1 MGCHRS
7 VVGLV
12 IPTGYSF
19 NQDGAAI
26 YLSMSVLFIAQ
37 VYGIDLSIRQQIGIL
52 AVLMVTSKGSAGV
65 TGSAFA
71 ILAATVSSTN
81 VVPVEGVALLLG
93 VERFLSIG
101 RAILTVVGNL
111 VAAVVI
117 ASSVGEFDREVAL
130 KQYRVSLNDPKLQEI

>member
-1 MGCHRS
+1 M
-7 VVGLV
+7 
-12 IPTGYSF
+12 
-19 NQDGAAI
+19 
-26 YLSMSVLFIAQ
+26 
-37 VYGIDLSIRQQIGIL
+37 GIL

-81 VVPVEGVALLLG
+81 VVPVEGIALLLG

-117 ASSVGEFDREVAL
+117 ASSVGAFDREVAL
-130 KQYRVSLNDPKLQEI
+130 KQYRVSLNDPTLQEV